1 MLKRKLKKHE
11 KVAIILFGSI
21 AIIFIVLSIW
31 FGRDKNKEWLVYA
44 DSLDEVAVDVNGQD
58 ITLRDMAFYIAYD
71 EMKVEEQAEIYNPED
86 TSRYWNVATNGVFL
100 RVLSKESVIDKAIH
114 DEIFYRMAVNENIE
128 LTDEDKQEI
137 ADAQNLFW
145 NSIMYDDKLEKLGVT
160 EDDLNATIRKIGIAQ
175 KYQSIYAKEHN
186 KAMEDY
192 DIDAEDYKALLEENE
207 YHIHDDVWDR
217 VQYGEITLEHKKG
230 IYN

>member
-1 MLKRKLKKHE
+1 MLKRKLNKHE
-11 KVAIILFGSI
+11 RVAIILFGCI
-21 AIIFIVLSIW
+21 AVILIVSYIRY
-31 FGRDKNKEWLVYA
+31 GSDKDTDWLVYA
-44 DSLDEVAVDVNGQD
+44 DSLDEVAADVNGQD

-100 RVLSKESVIDKAIH
+100 RVISKKSVMDKAIH
-114 DEIFYRMAVNENIE
+114 DEIFYRMAVEENIE
-128 LTDEDKQEI
+128 LTDEDEQEI

-145 NSIMYDDKLEKLGVT
+145 NSIMYGDKLEKLGVT
-160 EDDLNATIRKIGIAQ
+160 EEDLNNTIRKIDIAQ

-192 DIDAEDYKALLEENE
+192 DNDSEDYKALLEENE

-217 VQYGEITLEHKKG
+217 VHYGEITLEHIKG